1 MNRTTALLILSA
13 ALALPASATDNL
25 CWNRDTER
33 MDFYTNPPTRGDNN
47 FFSFTVSGTANVTM
61 IYPATA
67 SMKAFPL
74 SLYEMRE
81 TSVAGAGIV
90 VAPSGQGC
98 QNAFLNNLDYFMPST
113 VEPPAAAAAYTGGYD
128 KTKRYPEPEITYAG
142 GGGLADS
149 FEDASYNDNKT
160 AASGVGNNGGKAWR
174 YLLWPANDAGTPE
187 SIDTAC
193 ATATTGALYV
203 ANDTND
209 CKLCV
214 QTKGYWINYKLTQA
228 DTSSAAMVVKGNWR
242 WW

>member
-1 MNRTTALLILSA
+1 MNRLTRLLVLSS

-33 MDFYTNPPTRGDNN
+33 LDFYTNPPTRGDNN

-61 IYPATA
+61 IYPGTA
-67 SMKAFPL
+67 SMKGLPL
-74 SLYEMRE
+74 SLFELRDPA
-81 TSVAGAGIV
+81 VAGVSAV

-160 AASGVGNNGGKAWR
+160 AASGVGNNGGKA
-174 YLLWPANDAGTPE
+174 
-187 SIDTAC
+187 
-193 ATATTGALYV
+193 
-203 ANDTND
+203 
-209 CKLCV
+209 
-214 QTKGYWINYKLTQA
+214 
-228 DTSSAAMVVKGNWR
+228 
-242 WW
+242 